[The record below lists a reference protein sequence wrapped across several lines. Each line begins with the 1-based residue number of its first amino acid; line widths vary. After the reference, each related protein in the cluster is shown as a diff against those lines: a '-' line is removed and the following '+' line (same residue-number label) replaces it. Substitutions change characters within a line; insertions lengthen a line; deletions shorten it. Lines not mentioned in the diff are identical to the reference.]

1 MAVLD
6 QLPVYS
12 RANRSAGRVPQVSAG
27 FVPQINHTYEM
38 MDAMA
43 TGFAACALERISS
56 GSGAGARST
65 SAPLSPAEHFRFC
78 RAFYRVE
85 LYATLFRGCA
95 FADHVN
101 RWFFLRHPPWENEQL
116 ACVYNYLGTRL
127 DQGFVTCTNQC

>member
-1 MAVLD
+1 V
-6 QLPVYS
+6 P
-12 RANRSAGRVPQVSAG
+12 AGL
-27 FVPQINHTYEM
+27 VPQINHTYEM

-56 GSGAGARST
+56 GGEAGVGAISR

-127 DQGFVTCTNQC
+127 DQGLFVTCTDQC